1 MSSSYVPPHLRAK
14 TATAA
19 ATTLIYNHPSLGYT
33 LKKSPSPN
41 KTFNK
46 QTSYKAIVVPI
57 IGNKYIVVRD
67 VKTKNK
73 TFIGG
78 GCKKTNASKRNC
90 ALRELK
96 QESKN
101 TIRVNRNNLKPFGSF
116 NSRNRSKSERM
127 NNLRQKRNVTL
138 RHILFKV
145 RLPNTTSINT
155 IKKKFNSFRSNDPEY
170 LETNNIYLMSKNNLN
185 RDPKLW
191 NFMRKHVLSRLT

>member
-1 MSSSYVPPHLRAK
+1 MSTSYVPPHLRGK
-14 TATAA
+14 TP
-19 ATTLIYNHPSLGYT
+19 ATTNLIYNHPSHGYT
-33 LKKSPSPN
+33 FKKSPSPN
-41 KTFNK
+41 KTFVK
-46 QTSYKAIVVPI
+46 QTSYKAIVVPM

-67 VKTKNK
+67 VKSKNK

-90 ALRELK
+90 ALRELM

-101 TIRVNRNNLKPFGSF
+101 TIKVNRNNLKPFGSF
-116 NSRNRSKSERM
+116 NSRNRSKSEKL

-145 RLPNTTSINT
+145 RLPNTSNINKIRT
-155 IKKKFNSFRSNDPEY
+155 NFKSFRSNDPEY

-185 RDPKLW
+185 RDKKLW